1 MTDKVPP
8 KPPSPLPQTLK
19 SEHIGLIRPRI
30 SREEERFELI
40 KAALTGLLAN
50 PNINAYPEYLAQMAI
65 RQADAALAEWEKNQ
79 T

>member
-1 MTDKVPP
+1 MIDKVPP

-19 SEHIGLIRPRI
+19 AGHLGLIRPRI
-30 SREEERFELI
+30 SREEERFELY
-40 KAALTGLLAN
+40 KASLTGILSN
-50 PNINAYPEYLAQMAI
+50 PGVKGFPDYISQLAI